1 MPKALPANYHLT
13 WNQLQIPFSKVV
25 PISGDEVSKRE
36 GYVDFVKK
44 EILRR
49 SASILKAQTW
59 MK

>member
-1 MPKALPANYHLT
+1 
-13 WNQLQIPFSKVV
+13 VV

-36 GYVDFVKK
+36 GYIDFVKK

-59 MK
+59 TK